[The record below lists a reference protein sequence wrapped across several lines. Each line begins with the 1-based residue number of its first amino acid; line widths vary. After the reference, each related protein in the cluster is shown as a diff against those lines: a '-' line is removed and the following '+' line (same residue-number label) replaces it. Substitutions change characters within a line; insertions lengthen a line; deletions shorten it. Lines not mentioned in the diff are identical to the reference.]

1 MEIETPLL
9 ALALAVGTAGM
20 AMGADLT
27 GSEWRPSFIVASEL
41 PDKTRMVVKF
51 NPGGEIT
58 GNGGCNHFAGS
69 YTISGNAIKIGPLMS
84 TRMGCPGTIRLEGT
98 FFGVLQAATTFE
110 QDGTKLVLFD
120 TAGTKLAQFVRSDE
134 D

>member
-1 MEIETPLL
+1 MPLL

-27 GSEWRPSFIVASEL
+27 GEWRPSFIVASEL

-58 GNGGCNHFAGS
+58 GNSFSPNERCFRRPSGS
-69 YTISGNAIKIGPLMS
+69 DFSQTIGNGSP
-84 TRMGCPGTIRLEGT
+84 
-98 FFGVLQAATTFE
+98 Q
-110 QDGTKLVLFD
+110 
-120 TAGTKLAQFVRSDE
+120 
-134 D
+134 

>member
-1 MEIETPLL
+1 LEIEMPLL

-41 PDKTRMVVKF
+41 PGKTRMVVKF

>member
-1 MEIETPLL
+1 M
-9 ALALAVGTAGM
+9 
-20 AMGADLT
+20 
-27 GSEWRPSFIVASEL
+27 L

-51 NPGGEIT
+51 NPGGEVT

-98 FFGVLQAATTFE
+98 FLGMPQAATTFE
-110 QDGTKLVLFD
+110 QDGTKVVLFD

>member
-1 MEIETPLL
+1 LEIEMPIL

-27 GSEWRPSFIVASEL
+27 GSEWRPSFIVAAEL
-41 PDKTRMVVKF
+41 PDKTRMIVKF
-51 NPGGEIT
+51 KPDGEIS
-58 GNGGCNHFAGS
+58 GNGGCNQFAGS

-98 FFGVLQAATTFE
+98 FLGVLQAATTFE

-120 TAGTKLAQFVRSDE
+120 ATGAKLAQFVRSDE